1 MGEEL
6 VNVNEFYFFKVIKVI
21 IIIFDNLYVMIK
33 NEELAYWIIGLCKI
47 GVL

>member
-6 VNVNEFYFFKVIKVI
+6 VNVNEPHLPKAIKVI
-21 IIIFDNLYVMIK
+21 IIIFDNLHAMIK
-33 NEELAYWIIGLCKI
+33 NEELAYWTIGPRKT